1 MKLLKRQR
9 RFGVRIGRKY
19 ADFQGTKEE
28 FQQVLQQDPELVG
41 MDIATII
48 ALAQLAYMVIQ
59 LIQKWRAKKK
69 PVNALLL
76 DDDEILAQLN

>member
-76 DDDEILAQLN
+76 DDDEILAQLS

>member
-28 FQQVLQQDPELVG
+28 FEQALKQDPEVKG
-41 MDIATII
+41 MDIATIM
-48 ALAQLAYMVIQ
+48 ALAQLAWMVVQ

-69 PVNALLL
+69 PVIALLL
-76 DDDEILAQLN
+76 DDDEILSQLN

>member
-19 ADFQGTKEE
+19 ADFQGTQEE
-28 FQQVLQQDPELVG
+28 FVQVLQQDPELVG

-48 ALAQLAYMVIQ
+48 ALAQLAYMVVQ

-76 DDDEILAQLN
+76 DDDEILSQLK

>member
-9 RFGVRIGRKY
+9 RFGVRIARKY
-19 ADFQGTKEE
+19 SDFQGTQEE
-28 FQQVLQQDPELVG
+28 FVQVLQQDPELVG
-41 MDIATII
+41 MDITMIL

-76 DDDEILAQLN
+76 DDDEILAQLK